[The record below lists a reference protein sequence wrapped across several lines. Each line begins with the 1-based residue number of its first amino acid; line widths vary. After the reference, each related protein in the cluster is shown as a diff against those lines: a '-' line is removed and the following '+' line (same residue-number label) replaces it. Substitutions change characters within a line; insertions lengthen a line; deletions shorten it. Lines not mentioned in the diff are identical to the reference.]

1 MKITDVRNPSF
12 RIKKERNKEI
22 QAAEDL
28 LDHLDDFIDEIEDPV
43 SLASPSTEETEEW
56 KFEISEIVDEA
67 ENLKDFIEDKLGKM
81 KGGRK

>member
-1 MKITDVRNPSF
+1 MNITDVRNPSF
-12 RIKKERNKEI
+12 KIKKERNKEI

-56 KFEISEIVDEA
+56 KFEISEIVDEV
-67 ENLKDFIEDKLGKM
+67 ENLRDFIMDKLAKV